1 MNSTK
6 ISSSTKQINELKE
19 KIQKLINA
27 TNTVKNEQKNRL
39 NYLFRKL
46 DEVKEIETLEHLKKQ
61 AGDKF
66 LKAYLLYKSI
76 SRANYQPEHLEITS
90 FKKVDKYLEAIDKD
104 VELVRKDTEK
114 EPVEP
119 SSEKLLTLL
128 GERIATGE
136 IKRDWGKDQY
146 EEGGAFTLWI
156 GEGENGKLPDKTK
169 ATLILDLENGK
180 IEPDWA
186 KELLEKHGWK
196 DKG

>member
-1 MNSTK
+1 MTN
-6 ISSSTKQINELKE
+6 INEIKQ
-19 KIQKLINA
+19 KIQDLINQA
-27 TNTVKNEQKNRL
+27 VSANEQQKKRL

-61 AGDKF
+61 VGDKF

-76 SRANYQPEHLEITS
+76 SRANYQPEHLEITN

-136 IKRDWGKDQY
+136 IKRD
-146 EEGGAFTLWI
+146 
-156 GEGENGKLPDKTK
+156 
-169 ATLILDLENGK
+169 
-180 IEPDWA
+180 
-186 KELLEKHGWK
+186 
-196 DKG
+196 

>member
-66 LKAYLLYKSI
+66 LKAYLLYQSI
-76 SRANYQPEHLEITS
+76 SRANYQPEHLNLTN
-90 FKKVDKYLEAIDKD
+90 FKNVDKYLEAIDKD
-104 VELVRKDTEK
+104 IELVRKEV
-114 EPVEP
+114 EAEP
-119 SSEKLLTLL
+119 SKPSSKKLLTWL
-128 GERIATGE
+128 GERIATRE
-136 IKRDWGKDQY
+136 IKNNSDD
-146 EEGGAFTLWI
+146 
-156 GEGENGKLPDKTK
+156 
-169 ATLILDLENGK
+169 
-180 IEPDWA
+180 
-186 KELLEKHGWK
+186 HGYNLNCSL
-196 DKG
+196 